1 MATAGLKE
9 CGADGWVKRYE
20 EGVSRPLE
28 TGVQTTPSIMA
39 NGIQLEY
46 DTFGDHRSP
55 ALLLIMGLGCQ
66 MILWDK

>member
-9 CGADGWVKRYE
+9 CSADG
-20 EGVSRPLE
+20 
-28 TGVQTTPSIMA
+28 GVQTRPSIMA

-66 MILWDK
+66 MILWDE